1 MNRRN
6 FITTTALTLP
16 SLTLFGAFMP
26 TKTYRSVNSL
36 FSNEELTDW
45 CKQNGGHYAQDD
57 ELVESSIQ
65 ATWSR
70 YFPVEKPN
78 AYKTPNRS
86 FRHLPFV
93 GIDGGYN
100 KYTLLNLW
108 LKDNRRIY
116 PNSTFILKDIYKA
129 DSKINNRE
137 YYLMAIR
144 REKMI

>member
-1 MNRRN
+1 MNRRT

-16 SLTLFGAFMP
+16 SLNLFSAFTP

-36 FSNEELTDW
+36 FSNEELTEW

-57 ELVESSIQ
+57 ELVMADYQYNEALYSHKL
-65 ATWSR
+65 
-70 YFPVEKPN
+70 PPN

-100 KYTLLNLW
+100 KYTVLNLW

-129 DSKINNRE
+129 DYKINNRDF
-137 YYLMAIR
+137 YLMAFR
-144 REKMI
+144 REKII

>member
-1 MNRRN
+1 MNRRS
-6 FITTTALTLP
+6 FIATAALALP
-16 SLTLFGAFMP
+16 SISLLGTSVP

-65 ATWSR
+65 AKWSR

-93 GIDGGYN
+93 GIDGGYD
-100 KYTLLNLW
+100 KYTVLNLW

-116 PNSTFILKDIYKA
+116 PNSTFIIRDIYMH
-129 DSKINNRE
+129 DHKINNRDF
-137 YYLMAIR
+137 YLMAFR
-144 REKMI
+144 REKLI